1 MQIIIYI
8 SLYFVISFAVNDNL
22 RAAQKK
28 NYPDIHVHMEPA
40 TVDFKDLMVNE
51 RIYKIFKKLYKK

>member
-1 MQIIIYI
+1 MQIIIY
-8 SLYFVISFAVNDNL
+8 LFLFFAASFAVDNNV

-40 TVDFKDLMVNE
+40 TVDFKDLMV
-51 RIYKIFKKLYKK
+51 I